1 MQTFN
6 IDAGSGQSTIWV
18 DRPISDLESI
28 LAELGAEK
36 VIVITDTNV
45 HRHHAA
51 SFPDA
56 PVITIG
62 TGEKAKTLASVEGIY
77 GRLIELEADRSTF
90 IVGIGGGIVCDV
102 AGFVAST
109 FMRGVRFGFVATTL
123 LAQVD
128 ASVGGKN
135 GVNLGGYKNIVGVFR
150 QPEFVLCDLNVLKS
164 LSEHEVKC
172 GLAEVVKHGLIRS
185 RPLFE
190 YLEENAEA
198 ILALQSEAIFRPVA
212 DSVAIKSSVVTADET
227 ESGVRRLLNFGHTFG
242 HAFEKVLN
250 ISHGQAVS
258 LGMVVAGKISVER
271 NLLAKEDF
279 NRLVEL
285 LKKLKLPVQMSA
297 DSEKIIDALG
307 KDKKRQTADIHF
319 VLLEKIGQTVVEK
332 IKVEELK
339 AWARKNIS

>member
-6 IDAGSGQSTIWV
+6 IEAKSGQSTIWV
-18 DRPISDLESI
+18 DRPLSDLENI
-28 LAELGAEK
+28 LTARDAEK
-36 VIVITDTNV
+36 TIIITDANV
-45 HRHHAA
+45 QKHHADL
-51 SFPDA
+51 FPDV
-56 PVITIG
+56 PIITIG
-62 TGEKAKTLASVEGIY
+62 TGEKAKTLSSVKEIY
-77 GRLIELEADRSTF
+77 SRLIELEADRSTY

-109 FMRGVRFGFVATTL
+109 YMRGVRFGFVATTL

-150 QPEFVLCDLNVLKS
+150 QPEFVLCDLNVLKT
-164 LSEHEVKC
+164 LPEHEVQC

-190 YLEENAEA
+190 YLEENTEA

-227 ESGVRRLLNFGHTFG
+227 EGGIRRLLNFGHTFG
-242 HAFEKVLN
+242 HAFEKVLA

-258 LGMVVAGKISVER
+258 LGMVAAGEISVER

-279 NRLVEL
+279 NRLVNL
-285 LKKLKLPVQMSA
+285 LKELKLPVHMSA
-297 DSEKIIDALG
+297 DSEKIMDALR

-319 VLLEKIGQTVVEK
+319 VLLEKIGQAVVEK
-332 IKVEELK
+332 IRVAELK
-339 AWARKNIS
+339 AWARKKIS